1 MKQSYNNS
9 SRKLFFTISVY
20 TYMIIRLTCT
30 LKLFYREISNRFDFF
45 SFDTPVVVRPGDELR
60 TTCTFN
66 SEGVDRTTFFGK
78 GTHDEMCLVF
88 IKYYPKQKAR
98 IQKCLSFKELSM
110 CTAFPQ
116 TVGLFEDGMR
126 GCNVPQFTSLTNP
139 ATLTMV
145 FQVRTLTD
153 Y

>member
-1 MKQSYNNS
+1 MALENYS
-9 SRKLFFTISVY
+9 SRYQFILS
-20 TYMIIRLTCT
+20 MIIILNCFTE
-30 LKLFYREISNRFDFF
+30 KYQIDSIFF

>member
-1 MKQSYNNS
+1 M
-9 SRKLFFTISVY
+9 
-20 TYMIIRLTCT
+20 
-30 LKLFYREISNRFDFF
+30 
-45 SFDTPVVVRPGDELR
+45 VVRPGDELR

-88 IKYYPKQKAR
+88 IQYYPKQKAK

-139 ATLTMV
+139 ATLAMV
-145 FQVRTLTD
+145 FQVRAFTKH
-153 Y
+153 